1 MCKAHKVTHIKNS
14 KNIFI
19 TSRAADIIHDP
30 YYIHGPWGDENIFAV
45 LNVSL
50 CYEPYTLL

>member
-1 MCKAHKVTHIKNS
+1 MTMCKAHKVTHIKNS

-30 YYIHGPWGDENIFAV
+30 YYIHGP
-45 LNVSL
+45 
-50 CYEPYTLL
+50 